1 MPVEERL
8 KRRVERERNARKQAE
23 RLLEEK
29 SLELYEINQ
38 KLRAAKRDLEHRVL
52 ERTSELEN
60 ANRDL
65 ITIGAYQRGS
75 DPRIDAAIELH
86 PHIMELLRQPID
98 SSISMSES
106 VTALQTLTGVTGE
119 QEVADA

>member
-1 MPVEERL
+1 MVSLVDEQHYAGL
-8 KRRVERERNARKQAE
+8 QAV
-23 RLLEEK
+23 K
-29 SLELYEINQ
+29 
-38 KLRAAKRDLEHRVL
+38 EHMA
-52 ERTSELEN
+52 TYH

-75 DPRIDAAIELH
+75 DPRIDAAIQLH
-86 PHIMELLRQPID
+86 PHIMELLRQPIE

-119 QEVADA
+119 QEVSDA

>member
-1 MPVEERL
+1 MVSLVDEQHYAGL
-8 KRRVERERNARKQAE
+8 QAV
-23 RLLEEK
+23 K
-29 SLELYEINQ
+29 
-38 KLRAAKRDLEHRVL
+38 EHMA
-52 ERTSELEN
+52 TYQ

-75 DPRIDAAIELH
+75 DPRIDAAIQLH

-119 QEVADA
+119 QEVSDA